1 MSIGTLAE
9 KDKIIARQ
17 KKWLVRLFILIVIL
31 LMGLYPLF
39 WFKI

>member
-1 MSIGTLAE
+1 MSIETLAE

-17 KKWLVRLFILIVIL
+17 RKWLNIIFIILVIL

-39 WFKI
+39 WFKY